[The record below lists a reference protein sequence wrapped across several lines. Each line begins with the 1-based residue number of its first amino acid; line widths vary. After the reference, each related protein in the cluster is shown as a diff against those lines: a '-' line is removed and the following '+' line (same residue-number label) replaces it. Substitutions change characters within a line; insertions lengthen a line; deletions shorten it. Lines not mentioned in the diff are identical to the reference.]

1 MTMYGENMER
11 DMVQNYCKYT
21 KVKHYF
27 RRIVICDMETKEI
40 IDLLVLVSSLPNASS
55 IGIGVPT
62 SHLLT

>member
-27 RRIVICDMETKEI
+27 RRIVICDMWK
-40 IDLLVLVSSLPNASS
+40 LKK
-55 IGIGVPT
+55 
-62 SHLLT
+62 